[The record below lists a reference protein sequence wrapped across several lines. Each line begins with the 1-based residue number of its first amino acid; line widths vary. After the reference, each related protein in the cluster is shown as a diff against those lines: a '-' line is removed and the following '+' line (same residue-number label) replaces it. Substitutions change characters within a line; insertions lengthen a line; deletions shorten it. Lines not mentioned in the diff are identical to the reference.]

1 MIGVVARAEE
11 REVARELFEL
21 FKTPWEFWRPD
32 GRYDVLVDTHDGTSA
47 DRPARIVFLYGSNAG
62 AFDDHRGQHPGLPRE
77 STTLRW
83 RGDRLPLYG
92 RCVPLWPEGGP
103 SDLVFEDTGEPTTAV
118 THADGR
124 IVVRI
129 GYDLFHEIGA
139 LLTSGQPPAQ
149 AGVPT
154 LERHVAILRDWILR
168 AGIPLVEIPPIPAG
182 HRFMVCLTHDMDHP
196 GIRFHRFDHTMAGF
210 LRRAVV
216 GSLVGAARGR
226 RPLTDLRRNLAAAV
240 TLPLVYLGWARDFW
254 AGFDRYL
261 EIERGLGSTFF
272 VIPFKRDPGRTV
284 GGRAPRLRA
293 AAYGVADIADQ
304 VRELGAA
311 GAEVGLHAID
321 AWLDGARAI
330 EERGAISRVTGAP
343 TAGVRMHWLYFDERT
358 PGRLEEAGFAY
369 DSTFGYNDTVGFR
382 AGTLQAFKPIT
393 AQQLL
398 ELPLH
403 VMDTAL
409 FYPSRLGL
417 SPAAAHDMV
426 FPLVDEAERHGG
438 ALTINWHDRSLAPE
452 RLWGRFYV
460 ELVDELKRRSAWFPT
475 AARAVAW
482 FRQRR
487 AAVLNTL
494 CGDGGAL
501 RIKAYAAESAEMPGL
516 TVRVHTSAPVDG
528 VPTSLPRRRT
538 TFIDLPLRDTLDA
551 RVAV

>member
-11 REVARELFEL
+11 SEVAREFFEL

-47 DRPARIVFLYGSNAG
+47 HRPARIVFLYGSTAG
-62 AFDDHRGQHPGLPRE
+62 AFDDQRVRHPAPPRE
-77 STTLRW
+77 GATLCW
-83 RGDRLPLYG
+83 RGDCFPVYG
-92 RCVPLWPEGGP
+92 RCAPLWPDGTSP
-103 SDLVFEDTGEPTTAV
+103 DLVFRDTREPATAV
-118 THADGR
+118 THADER

-129 GYDLFHEIGA
+129 GYDLFHEVRF
-139 LLTSGQPPAQ
+139 LLVNGQPRAQ

-154 LERHVAILRDWILR
+154 VDRHISLLREWIVR
-168 AGIPLVEIPPIPAG
+168 SGVPLVEIPPAPPG

-196 GIRFHRFDHTMAGF
+196 AIRFHRFDHTMMGF
-210 LRRAVV
+210 LHRAVV
-216 GSLVGAARGR
+216 GSLVGACRGR
-226 RPLTDLRRNLAAAV
+226 TPLADLRRNIGAAL
-240 TLPLVYLGWARDFW
+240 TLPFVHLGWAKDIW
-254 AGFDRYL
+254 SGFDRYL
-261 EIERGLGSTFF
+261 DIERGLGSTFF

-284 GGRAPRLRA
+284 DGRAPRLRA

-304 VRELGAA
+304 VRGLDAA

-321 AWLDGARAI
+321 AWVDGPRAI
-330 EERGAISRVTGAP
+330 EERAAISRVTGTP
-343 TAGVRMHWLYFDERT
+343 TAGVRMHWLYFDEGT

-369 DSTFGYNDTVGFR
+369 DSTFGYNETVGFR
-382 AGTLQAFKPIT
+382 AGTLQAFKPMT
-393 AQQLL
+393 VRHLL

-417 SPAAAHDMV
+417 TPAAAHDMV

-452 RLWGRFYV
+452 RLWGRFYL

-487 AAVLNTL
+487 AAVLTSL
-494 CGDGGAL
+494 RGDGGAL
-501 RIKAYAAESAEMPGL
+501 RIAASVAGAAEVPGL
-516 TVRVHTSAPVDG
+516 TVRVHTSAPLDG
-528 VPTSLPRRRT
+528 APTPLPRRRT
-538 TFIDLPLRDTLDA
+538 TFTDLPLRDTLDVH
-551 RVAV
+551 VAV